1 MMKRD
6 IDGGLSFVQML
17 NRSNILIIVGSGENE
32 DEYPSNKVFFWNEK
46 ERDTIDE
53 IEMDGKIISASIT
66 NDMLIV
72 SDTTEVRGIKLPQN
86 VPFFSHKPGNGLNSR
101 GLFANSIPIGK
112 DGAMCVANPAE
123 EAGKI
128 KVQWYNGT
136 SKKYA

>member
-66 NDMLIV
+66 NDM
-72 SDTTEVRGIKLPQN
+72 
-86 VPFFSHKPGNGLNSR
+86 
-101 GLFANSIPIGK
+101 
-112 DGAMCVANPAE
+112 
-123 EAGKI
+123 
-128 KVQWYNGT
+128 
-136 SKKYA
+136 